1 MRSFLTRLD
10 IRWHGVDWGEADRT
24 EGWESVF
31 QLFDI
36 AVAEDTANLSSIQKS
51 IESDGFREAK
61 LNYQERRIYY
71 LHEHIDRLIGAE
83 NVPDALRVPRLL
95 DPYVET

>member
-61 LNYQERRIYY
+61 LNYQER
-71 LHEHIDRLIGAE
+71 LIGE
-83 NVPDALRVPRLL
+83 EWVPDALRIPSLL
-95 DPYVET
+95 APYVESSLDP